1 MKERKYKFKLDF
13 YYTSL
18 IIYLFFLIGFV
29 IIRGS
34 FIDGSF
40 SVVLNDPIIYIA
52 LVFIA
57 LFFILLI
64 SNYVRSREI
73 IFTDDKLLLRDRFGE
88 REVLYSDI
96 MQVRF
101 SQQKRKQKE
110 DKSAYR
116 IAKLKLKNR
125 RRLLRIRLEDYNNSK
140 ELAAE
145 FKSIAKNLSQRT
157 TEN

>member
-34 FIDGSF
+34 FIDGNF
-40 SVVLNDPIIYIA
+40 SIVLNDPIIYIA

-64 SNYVRSREI
+64 SNYVRSREL
-73 IFTDDKLLLRDRFGE
+73 IFTDDKILLRDRFGE

-96 MQVRF
+96 IQVKF
-101 SQQKRKQKE
+101 SRQKRKTNE
-110 DKSAYR
+110 EKSSYR
-116 IAKLKLKNR
+116 MVRMKLKNR

-140 ELAAE
+140 ELVIE
-145 FKSIAKNLSQRT
+145 FKNIAKGISQRT
-157 TEN
+157 TE

>member
-13 YYTSL
+13 YYKSL
-18 IIYLFFLIGFV
+18 IVYLFFLIAFV

-34 FIDGSF
+34 FIDGNF
-40 SVVLNDPIIYIA
+40 SIVLNDPIIYIA

-64 SNYVRSREI
+64 SNYVRSREL
-73 IFTDDKLLLRDRFGE
+73 IFGEDKVLLRDRFGE

-96 MQVRF
+96 LQVKF
-101 SQQKRKQKE
+101 SRQKRKE
-110 DKSAYR
+110 HEEKSSYR
-116 IAKLKLKNR
+116 MVRIKLKNR

-140 ELAAE
+140 ELVTE
-145 FKSIAKNLSQRT
+145 FKNIQKNISQRT
-157 TEN
+157 A